1 MSGIYSNR
9 DLPAGRQAKDVSRRL
24 SGDMAPV
31 LADLPA
37 GRQVSSD
44 LKKDEVFYTVY
55 RNLEIVDGKIRYDV
69 TEIPAGTRGENE
81 FRKTFGHYHKKPL
94 PEIYEVLEGRA
105 YFLLQRPTSP
115 EDQSNIKEVYIAEA
129 SAGEKAVIPPKFGH
143 LTINVGESTLV
154 LANWIGLSEY
164 DYDAYKKYRGGCY
177 YVLNKGANI
186 EFEKNKNY
194 SHVPEIK
201 KLKLKKN
208 LPELGMEK
216 DNPKPILDLKN
227 SPGKM
232 DWLINP
238 ENYKE
243 LLTIENLYRTL

>member
-1 MSGIYSNR
+1 
-9 DLPAGRQAKDVSRRL
+9 
-24 SGDMAPV
+24 MAPV
-31 LADLPA
+31 LADDT
-37 GRQVSSD
+37 GI
-44 LKKDEVFYTVY
+44 KKDEVFYTVY
-55 RNLEIVDGKIRYDV
+55 RNLEVIDGKIRYDV
-69 TEIPAGTRGENE
+69 TEIPARPAGGPAGPRGENE
-81 FRKTFGHYHKKPL
+81 CRKTFGHYHKKPPASPSQGGL

-105 YFLLQRPTSP
+105 FFLLQLPASP
-115 EDQSNIKEVYIAEA
+115 EDQSNIKEAYIAEA
-129 SAGEKAVIPPKFGH
+129 SAGEKAIIPPEFGH

-177 YVLNKGANI
+177 YVLDKGANI

-194 SHVPEIK
+194 SHVPELK

-208 LPELGMEK
+208 LPELGLEK
-216 DNPKPILDLKN
+216 DNPQPILNLKN
-227 SPGKM
+227 TPKKM
-232 DWLINP
+232 DWLSNP